1 MLFLQTWYKSE
12 AAQKHNSAEIPPDG
26 QWKESVPSFKR
37 HISIRVILQKKRQVW
52 EKHVTDLA
60 DKIFIP
66 HSKQLLNVVHS
77 VLNIIRVGN
86 GEHVPI
92 YNWFW
97 FVKKTQKKAEINYF
111 YDIHFH

>member
-12 AAQKHNSAEIPPDG
+12 ANQKHNSAEIPPDG
-26 QWKESVPSFKR
+26 QRKESVPSFKR
-37 HISIRVILQKKRQVW
+37 HISIRTILQKKGKC
-52 EKHVTDLA
+52 EKKHVTDLA

-66 HSKQLLNVVHS
+66 HSKQLLNMVHS

-97 FVKKTQKKAEINYF
+97 SMKKKAEINYF